1 MSFPPSPPS
10 NAIPSPSSP
19 TDCGSCWAM
28 GTTSAL
34 SDRISIMRNASY
46 PLIDLAPQVLCLYV
60 RVCMCACV
68 CACMRACVY
77 AVCVHA
83 VCRHACVCASMC
95 ACACVCGSECNVCF
109 VCTCVSCVYMC
120 VMCSTCM
127 HAGICLSVSLSAW
140 HMYRE
145 KL

>member
-68 CACMRACVY
+68 CACMRVCVY
-77 AVCVHA
+77 AVCM
-83 VCRHACVCASMC
+83 HACMLCAGMRVCVHP
-95 ACACVCGSECNVCF
+95 CVHVHVCVVVSVMYVLCVH
-109 VCTCVSCVYMC
+109 VCTCVVHA
-120 VMCSTCM
+120 CM
-127 HAGICLSVSLSAW
+127 QASVCLSVCLRGICTGKS
-140 HMYRE
+140 YV
-145 KL
+145 